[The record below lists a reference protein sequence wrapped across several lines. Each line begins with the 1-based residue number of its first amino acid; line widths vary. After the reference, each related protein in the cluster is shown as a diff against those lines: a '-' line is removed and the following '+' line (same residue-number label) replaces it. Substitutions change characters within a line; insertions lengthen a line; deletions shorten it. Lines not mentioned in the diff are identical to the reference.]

1 MTDVAR
7 VASSRRHRIFD
18 QSSSTRVQHPNKGY
32 LGEGCTGSK
41 DGKAHGRSTLQVMRS
56 VASTTGRLT
65 SSYLPRCHLSRF
77 TSLAAPKYSCPLF
90 LTCCQLLVLDGFL
103 FGEVFSHISVA
114 LFGVFCLFSMR
125 WSNTFR
131 LRLIITFPPSSRIEV
146 RSSSCPLPCF
156 ASAVRPFASHTKTA
170 HARSAS
176 FTTSDDIQ
184 CILHRYGAQLV
195 AVDAALII
203 YRRAPPSPPTGKY
216 ARTHPHTHTHT
227 CVIHAL

>member
-176 FTTSDDIQ
+176 FTTSVSSMR
-184 CILHRYGAQLV
+184 CRTTERMAGAP
-195 AVDAALII
+195 ASTAASRTSLLSKQ
-203 YRRAPPSPPTGKY
+203 RSANAMQQNLTTSSSP
-216 ARTHPHTHTHT
+216 
-227 CVIHAL
+227 